1 MSVLLCLIGRL
12 ARSATLAAALLPL
25 GLLGGCAWRQPMV
38 RTVSAPQP
46 APSAGALSG
55 QVAMTG
61 AGGQLNRRQR
71 EALIRRAGAQGE
83 AGLLQRQ
90 LAAMTA
96 ISPVDL
102 FANNDVRLLIDGP
115 ATFQAMFD
123 ALEQARESIL
133 LQSYIVDRSD
143 IATRLGE
150 VLARKQAQ
158 GVSVRL
164 LYDGVGSAGADPAYF
179 ERLHAAGVATCAFN
193 PPDPLQRLGYWGIS
207 HRDHRKILSIDRQVG
222 FTGGVNISAVYS
234 AGSFRRTARGPRG
247 LPDQGWRD
255 THVRLAGPA
264 VAALDDIVRTTWQQQ
279 GCEGALPA
287 RPAQVL
293 PAAAGQQMVR
303 IIPSSPDD
311 AVNAIY
317 DQLVSS
323 IDVAQRSVHLTMAYF
338 APGDDMIDALCDAAG
353 RGVDVQLVL
362 PSLSDFAPVLHAGR
376 SHYTRLLQA
385 GVVIHE
391 LQDAVLHAKT
401 AVVDGVVSTVGSSNL
416 DWRSIASNNE
426 VNAIILGEDFGGTME
441 RMFRQDVQASKT
453 IALADWQQRSLL
465 QRTKEA
471 LARLLDRW
479 W

>member
-1 MSVLLCLIGRL
+1 MLAPLPPVGCLVRWAVLV
-12 ARSATLAAALLPL
+12 AVVLPL
-25 GLLGGCAWRQPMV
+25 CFLGACTWRQPTV
-38 RTVSAPQP
+38 RSVSVLPS
-46 APSAGALSG
+46 APSAGTLAAQLA
-55 QVAMTG
+55 VTG
-61 AGGQLNRRQR
+61 AGGPLNRRQR

-83 AGLLQRQ
+83 AGLLPRQ

-96 ISPVDL
+96 ISPVEL
-102 FANNDVRLLIDGP
+102 FAGNDVGLLIDGP

-123 ALEQARESIL
+123 ALEQARDSIL

-143 IATRLGE
+143 IATRLAE
-150 VLARKQAQ
+150 VLARKRAQ
-158 GVSVRL
+158 GVAVLL
-164 LYDGVGSAGADPAYF
+164 LYDGLGSAGADPAYF
-179 ERLHAAGVATCAFN
+179 ERLRAAGVATCAFN
-193 PPDPLQRLGYWGIS
+193 PLDPLQRPGYWGIS

-234 AGSFRRTARGPRG
+234 AGSFRRTTRGPRG

-264 VAALDDIVRTTWQQQ
+264 VAALDDIVRSTWQQQ

-287 RPAQVL
+287 WQERAL
-293 PAAAGQQMVR
+293 PAVAGRQMVR
-303 IIPSSPDD
+303 IIPSSPNE

-338 APGDDMIDALCDAAG
+338 APGDDMIEALRDAAG

-426 VNAIILGEDFGGTME
+426 VNAIVLGEDFGDAME
-441 RMFRQDVQASKT
+441 RMFHQDVRASKT
-453 IALADWQQRSLL
+453 ITLADWQQRPLL
-465 QRTKEA
+465 QRTKET
-471 LARLLDRW
+471 LARLFDRW